1 MNKKLIRH
9 IIVLTIVSVLFFF
22 AGDKSLIAAKMQGY
36 KALKAFAEA
45 SSSSPSEEFKIYET
59 QNFIIK
65 YTEADADIVGD
76 LGNIFEKSLRV
87 EGQRYGYKPS
97 KKMTVF
103 LYSNQESFWE
113 HQPAVKGQAVM
124 GMYNLG
130 VIHVLSPKA
139 YLSEEQVAEK
149 DFEKGGP
156 ILHEY
161 VHSIIDE
168 KSGGNLELWLTE
180 GIALYEEYAVDG
192 VEWSPGYVYGSYFTA
207 DELRKSF
214 GSLEENQAYRQSFD
228 IIKGLIDNY
237 GKENLLTLLGELKSG
252 NSMADAFRKVYG
264 FGLDEYINSN
274 GYIERA

>member
-22 AGDKSLIAAKMQGY
+22 AGDNGLTVTKMQGY

-45 SSSSPSEEFKIYET
+45 SSSISGEFKVYET
-59 QNFIIK
+59 RNFTIK

-87 EGQRYGYKPS
+87 EGERYSYKPS
-97 KKMTVF
+97 RKMTVF
-103 LYSNQESFWE
+103 LYSDQESFWE
-113 HQPAVKGQAVM
+113 HQPVVKGQAVM

-139 YLSEEQVAEK
+139 YLSKEQIKEK

-161 VHSIIDE
+161 VHSVIDE
-168 KSGGNLELWLTE
+168 KTRGNLELWLTE

-192 VEWSPGYVYGSYFTA
+192 VEWSPGYIYESSFTA
-207 DELRKSF
+207 DELRNNF
-214 GSLEENQAYRQSFD
+214 AALEENQAYRQSFD
-228 IIKGLIDNY
+228 IVKGLIDNY
-237 GKENLLTLLGELKSG
+237 GKENLITLLGELKSG
-252 NSMADAFRKVYG
+252 SPMEAAFRKVYG
-264 FGLDEYINSN
+264 LGLDEYINSN
-274 GYIERA
+274 GYIERP

>member
-9 IIVLTIVSVLFFF
+9 IIVLTLVSVLFFF
-22 AGDKSLIAAKMQGY
+22 AGDRGLIAAKMQGY
-36 KALKAFAEA
+36 KALKAFAEV
-45 SSSSPSEEFKIYET
+45 SSSNHTDEFLVYET
-59 QNFIIK
+59 QNFDIK

-76 LGNIFEKSLRV
+76 LANIFEKSLKV
-87 EGQRYGYKPS
+87 EGERYGYKPS
-97 KKMTVF
+97 RKMTVF
-103 LYSNQESFWE
+103 LYNDQESFWE

-161 VHSIIDE
+161 VHSVIDE
-168 KSGGNLELWLTE
+168 KSGGNLELWFTE

-192 VEWSPGYVYGSYFTA
+192 VEWSPGYVYENYFTA
-207 DELRKSF
+207 GELRKNF
-214 GSLEENQAYRQSFD
+214 AALEENQSYRQSFD
-228 IIKGLIDNY
+228 IVKGLVDKY
-237 GKENLLTLLGELKSG
+237 GKEKLIALLGELKSG
-252 NSMADAFRKVYG
+252 LTMDQAFRTVYS
-264 FGLDEYINSN
+264 FGLDEYMNSN
-274 GYIERA
+274 SWKVKK

>member
-22 AGDKSLIAAKMQGY
+22 AGGNGLVAAKMQGY

-45 SSSSPSEEFKIYET
+45 SSSISGEFKVYET
-59 QNFIIK
+59 GNFIIK

-87 EGQRYGYKPS
+87 EGERYGYKPS
-97 KKMTVF
+97 RKMTVF
-103 LYSNQESFWE
+103 LYSDQESFWE

-139 YLSEEQVAEK
+139 YLSKEQVAEK

-168 KSGGNLELWLTE
+168 KTGGNLELWLTE

-192 VEWSPGYVYGSYFTA
+192 VEWSQGYNYESYFTA
-207 DELRKSF
+207 DDLRKSF
-214 GSLEENQAYRQSFD
+214 AALEENQAYRQSFD
-228 IIKGLIDNY
+228 IVKGLIDNY
-237 GKENLLTLLGELKSG
+237 GKENLLALLGELKSG
-252 NSMADAFRKVYG
+252 KPMEVAFRSVYG

-274 GYIERA
+274 GYIERT